1 MFRVIICGSREFDDY
16 DLLKEKCDLILSR
29 KAADLTEKI
38 VIVSGCARGAD
49 RLGEKYAEEKGY
61 EVLRYPA
68 DWDRYGKSAGYRR
81 NKQMAEVANACIAFF
96 SSVAENKGTKNMV
109 SLARNMNLLVREVKE
124 ED

>member
-29 KAADLTEKI
+29 KAADPTEKI

-109 SLARNMNLLVREVKE
+109 SLARNINLLVREVKE

>member
-1 MFRVIICGSREFDDY
+1 MDVLEVLI
-16 DLLKEKCDLILSR
+16 DLEK
-29 KAADLTEKI
+29 
-38 VIVSGCARGAD
+38 
-49 RLGEKYAEEKGY
+49 KYAEEKGY

>member
-29 KAADLTEKI
+29 KAADQTEKI